1 MPADVVME
9 MIALEQARFGVL
21 THAAKS
27 LLVRLVMAKSAQ
39 WCATGMSC
47 ASRRTNTLRLS

>member
-27 LLVRLVMAKSAQ
+27 LLVRQNQGCSSSMMCTSRAQ
-39 WCATGMSC
+39 
-47 ASRRTNTLRLS
+47 